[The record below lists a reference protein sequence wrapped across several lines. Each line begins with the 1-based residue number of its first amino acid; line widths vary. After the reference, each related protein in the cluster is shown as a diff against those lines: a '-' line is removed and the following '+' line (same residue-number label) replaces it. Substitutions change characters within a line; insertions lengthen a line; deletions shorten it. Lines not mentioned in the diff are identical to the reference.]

1 MWCCWPIGHAQS
13 MQRRFALESFS
24 YGPTALP
31 PTTRPGKVR
40 GRLTTKV
47 LWEAVDVTMK
57 IRTQGWTALKLGNK
71 GRVGVR
77 NILAPSLL
85 PFCQNLTDTR
95 YTAALT
101 KSQYAWR
108 VIRRGCALWF
118 HRPKGLCVQ
127 LRMCGQQRSRCGA
140 RTALH
145 IDSRVAATHGR
156 TDRHMLPRRLL

>member
-1 MWCCWPIGHAQS
+1 M
-13 MQRRFALESFS
+13 LESFS

-77 NILAPSLL
+77 NTLAPSLL

-101 KSQYAWR
+101 KSQYVWR
-108 VIRRGCALWF
+108 VIRRGRTLRFQRA
-118 HRPKGLCVQ
+118 KGLCVQ
-127 LRMCGQQRSRCGA
+127 LRVCCASRVTCTAHAVPTLGADTCQQQRRASQSNRFTAVGTPGLNAASTVVCA
-140 RTALH
+140 RA
-145 IDSRVAATHGR
+145 S
-156 TDRHMLPRRLL
+156 

>member
-1 MWCCWPIGHAQS
+1 
-13 MQRRFALESFS
+13 MQRLFALESFS

-101 KSQYAWR
+101 KSQYVWR
-108 VIRRGCALWF
+108 VIRRGRTLRFQRA
-118 HRPKGLCVQ
+118 KGLCVQ
-127 LRMCGQQRSRCGA
+127 LRVCGQRCGCGA

-145 IDSRVAATHGR
+145 IDGRVGATHER
-156 TDRHMLPRRLL
+156 TDHHMLPRRLLRRHVADSLRLQL